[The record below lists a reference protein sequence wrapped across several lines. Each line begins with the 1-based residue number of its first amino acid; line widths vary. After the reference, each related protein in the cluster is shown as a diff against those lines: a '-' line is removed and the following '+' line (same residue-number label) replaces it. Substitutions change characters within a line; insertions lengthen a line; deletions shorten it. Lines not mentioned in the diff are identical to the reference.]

1 MNDTPEELE
10 QKLQN
15 TLDIL
20 AAKVRLNYVAWEHNQ
35 QDGRFGEE
43 KEAELISKAI
53 DDLLTLIRTHDNT
66 RKAALLAAIQD
77 EPPIVGVT
85 EDDIPKHKRRA
96 VANQVRA
103 DLRAAIERAYGGE
116 CPECN
121 GTGLIGAHAKA
132 ECSNCG
138 GTGKAV

>member
-66 RKAALLAAIQD
+66 RKAALLAAIQV

-96 VANQVRA
+96 VANHVRA
-103 DLRAAIERAYGGE
+103 DLRAAIERAYGANAPNATEPG
-116 CPECN
+116 
-121 GTGLIGAHAKA
+121 
-132 ECSNCG
+132 
-138 GTGKAV
+138 